1 MCTAPGNSWAAMQ
14 LQPAE
19 WLDGRA
25 DTILMEGPQ
34 DVSELTTDHI
44 IFVSLCVNAGT
55 WSVMH

>member
-1 MCTAPGNSWAAMQ
+1 MQ